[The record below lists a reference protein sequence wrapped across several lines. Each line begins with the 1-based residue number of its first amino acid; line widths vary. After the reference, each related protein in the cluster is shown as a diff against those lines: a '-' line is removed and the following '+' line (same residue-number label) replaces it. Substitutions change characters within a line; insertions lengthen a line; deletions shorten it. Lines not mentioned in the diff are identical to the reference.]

1 MISDEIRRL
10 HELHQAGA
18 LTTEEFERAK
28 AKVLAGAGPNER
40 STERVCLNKDGG
52 AAGNGYDAGFEARP
66 GLGARD
72 FKSLRRAR
80 VDRWL
85 GGVCGGLAGERVNLH
100 KDRASSGPGVGAQ
113 FEAGA
118 NAFEAQI
125 RALRRSRRERWL
137 GGVCG
142 GLNGVLGL
150 ETWVWRLVFL
160 LFALITS
167 GFGALVYLLMWIFV
181 PEE

>member
-18 LTTEEFERAK
+18 LTDAEFEQAK
-28 AKVLAGAGPNER
+28 AKVLAGVGSN
-40 STERVCLNKDGG
+40 
-52 AAGNGYDAGFEARP
+52 
-66 GLGARD
+66 
-72 FKSLRRAR
+72 
-80 VDRWL
+80 
-85 GGVCGGLAGERVNLH
+85 ERVNLN
-100 KDRASSGPGVGAQ
+100 KNGGSTAYSTGGSTVETQ
-113 FEAGA
+113 L
-118 NAFEAQI
+118 
-125 RALRRSRRERWL
+125 RALRRSRRDRWL

-142 GLNGVLGL
+142 GLNGVMGI

-160 LFALITS
+160 LFTLITS

>member
-18 LTTEEFERAK
+18 LSDAEFERAK
-28 AKVLAGAGPNER
+28 AKVLAG
-40 STERVCLNKDGG
+40 
-52 AAGNGYDAGFEARP
+52 
-66 GLGARD
+66 
-72 FKSLRRAR
+72 
-80 VDRWL
+80 
-85 GGVCGGLAGERVNLH
+85 ERVNLD
-100 KDRASSGPGVGAQ
+100 KDRTAYGPGSGAGAGPGVGAQ

-118 NAFEAQI
+118 NALEARL
-125 RALRRSRRERWL
+125 RALRRSRRDRWL